1 MADFQGYGDLMGA
14 AMAKSNKQDSGK
26 KLVERR
32 EFLGGAA
39 TMAGASFIAR
49 GAEAPWLGTA
59 EPSPAEPSP
68 APAMPATTERRM
80 KRWQEQRWL
89 LDTVVQTIGMEW
101 DQARV
106 AYTLGPCGPDATGDF
121 NGVRSRVRKFNDISR
136 EYARAAVRR
145 EKMARQFEA
154 DGHTLSAREC
164 YFIAALLYGSAQWP
178 VYENTRENLALN
190 EKKVSCYSKYIQY
203 ADHEIRKVEVPFGTG
218 GKSLPGYLHL
228 PAKRASGRI
237 PAVWAISGMDSFKE
251 LSVAL
256 YGDKLLERGIAVLA
270 LEGPGQGECCVRD
283 IHVTATNWMQA
294 GPAVLSWVRSQSEI
308 DPDRVAIS
316 GVSMGSYWGTQ
327 VASVDDRLKACVVR
341 SVCHEPGVNTL
352 FNMASPTFKLRF
364 MYMAGFQDEGEFDK
378 FAQTISL
385 KGVGEKVKCPYL
397 VLAGEDD
404 HLSPIEFT
412 YNLLETIPSP
422 KQLLLYEGADHGL
435 GGASSTVLGPNSGT
449 YVADWIRDRMDGK
462 PAQTMHM
469 KVDATGQV
477 HESTFE
483 DARKALS
490 VPILT

>member
-1 MADFQGYGDLMGA
+1 MVDFQSSGDPTGA
-14 AMAKSNKQDSGK
+14 AMTKSNKPDSSK

-49 GAEAPWLGTA
+49 GAEGPWLGAA
-59 EPSPAEPSP
+59 EPAPAEPSP
-68 APAMPATTERRM
+68 VPAMPATTERRM

-89 LDTVVQTIGMEW
+89 LDTVVQTIGIEW

-145 EKMARQFEA
+145 EKLARQFEA
-154 DGHTLSAREC
+154 EGHTLSAREC

-178 VYENTRENLALN
+178 IYENTRENLALN

-203 ADHEIRKVEVPFGTG
+203 ADHEIRKVEVPFGG
-218 GKSLPGYLHL
+218 SGKSLPGYLHM
-228 PAKRASGRI
+228 PVKRVSGRI
-237 PAVWAISGMDSFKE
+237 PTVWAISGMDSFKE

-294 GPAVLSWVRSQSEI
+294 GPAVLSWVRLQSDI

-385 KGVGEKVKCPYL
+385 KGTGEKVKCPYL

>member
-1 MADFQGYGDLMGA
+1 MT
-14 AMAKSNKQDSGK
+14 KSTKGTSK

-39 TMAGASFIAR
+39 TMAGASLIGR
-49 GAEAPWLGTA
+49 GGASPWADMPLAAPP
-59 EPSPAEPSP
+59 EPPP
-68 APAMPATTERRM
+68 APAPGMTAAAERKMR
-80 KRWQEQRWL
+80 RWEEQRWL
-89 LDTVVQTIGMEW
+89 VDAVVQTVGIEW

-106 AYTLGPCGPDATGDF
+106 AYTLGPCGPDATADF
-121 NGVRSRVRKFNDISR
+121 AGIRSRIHKFNDMSR

-145 EKMARQFEA
+145 EKMARQFESEKHNIA
-154 DGHTLSAREC
+154 ARES

-190 EKKVSCYSKYIQY
+190 ERKVACYSKYIQY
-203 ADHEIRKVEVPFGTG
+203 ADHEIRKVEVPFA

-228 PAKRASGRI
+228 PANRPSGKI
-237 PAVWAISGMDSFKE
+237 PAVWVLSGMDSFKE

-256 YGDKLLERGIAVLA
+256 YGDKLLERGMAVLA

-283 IHVTATNWMQA
+283 VHVTATNWMQA
-294 GPAVLSWVRSQSEI
+294 GPAVLSALRSQNEVDS
-308 DPDRVAIS
+308 DRIALS
-316 GVSMGSYWGTQ
+316 GTSMGSYWGTQ

-341 SVCHEPGVNTL
+341 SVCHEPGMNTI

-364 MYMAGFQDEGEFDK
+364 MYMSGIQDEGEFDK
-378 FAQTISL
+378 FAQGFSL
-385 KGVGEKVKCPYL
+385 KGTGEKVKCPYL

-435 GGASSTVLGPNSGT
+435 GNASSAALGPNPVT
-449 YVADWIRDRMDGK
+449 FVADWIRDRMDGR
-462 PAQTMHM
+462 PVQTMHM

-477 HESTFE
+477 HESSFE

>member
-1 MADFQGYGDLMGA
+1 
-14 AMAKSNKQDSGK
+14 
-26 KLVERR
+26 V
-32 EFLGGAA
+32 
-39 TMAGASFIAR
+39 AGASLIGRGPGSPWMDVPIA
-49 GAEAPWLGTA
+49 A
-59 EPSPAEPSP
+59 SPEP
-68 APAMPATTERRM
+68 APAPGMTASTERRL
-80 KRWQEQRWL
+80 KRWEEQRWL
-89 LDTVVQTIGMEW
+89 LDTVVQTVGIEW

-121 NGVRSRVRKFNDISR
+121 NGVRSRIRKFNDISR

-154 DGHTLSAREC
+154 EGHTIAARES

-178 VYENTRENLALN
+178 IYENTRENLALN
-190 EKKVSCYSKYIQY
+190 EKKVSTYAKYIQY
-203 ADHEIRKVEVPFGTG
+203 ADHEIRKVEVPFA

-228 PAKRASGRI
+228 PAKRASSRI
-237 PAVWAISGMDSFKE
+237 PAVWAMSGMDSFKE

-256 YGDKLLERGIAVLA
+256 YGDKILERGMAVLA

-283 IHVTATNWMQA
+283 IHVNATNWMQA
-294 GPAVLSWVRSQSEI
+294 GPAVLSWLRSQNDI
-308 DPDRVAIS
+308 DPERIAIS
-316 GVSMGSYWGTQ
+316 GVSMGSFWGTQ
-327 VASVDDRLKACVVR
+327 VASLDERLKACVVR
-341 SVCHEPGVNTL
+341 SVCHEPGMNTL

-378 FAQTISL
+378 LAATFSL

-397 VLAGEDD
+397 VVAGEDD

-422 KQLLLYEGADHGL
+422 KQLLVYEGADHGL
-435 GGASSTVLGPNSGT
+435 GGSSAAVLGPNPASF
-449 YVADWIRDRMDGK
+449 VADWIADRMDGK
-462 PAQTMHM
+462 PAQTKHM
-469 KVDATGQV
+469 KVDATGQI
-477 HESTFE
+477 HESTFD